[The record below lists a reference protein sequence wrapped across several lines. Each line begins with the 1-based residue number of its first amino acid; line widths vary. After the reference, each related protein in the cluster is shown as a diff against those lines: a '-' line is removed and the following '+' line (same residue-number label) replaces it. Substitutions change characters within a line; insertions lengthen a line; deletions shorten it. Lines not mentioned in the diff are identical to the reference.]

1 MDIMKYKDYTWP
13 SNPKRLEVSHRRNV
27 REMGLISGAS
37 VVQDLGTFCRVVQGE
52 GELCGP
58 SCLQQWERLVQ
69 IFQEGE
75 PGVLVLPGHPPF
87 FAHFRSLEALEEAF
101 PELILYSFTFW
112 EDGASVPDPG
122 DSSSALEHTAAPGET
137 LWSIASLY
145 HISIDS
151 LMARNRDISRPDRLP
166 PGKRVKL

>member
-27 REMGLISGAS
+27 CETGLVSGAS
-37 VVQDLGTFCRVVQGE
+37 IVQDLGTFCRVVRGE

-58 SCLQQWERLVQ
+58 ACLPQWERLVQ

-75 PGVLVLPGHPPF
+75 PGVLTLP
-87 FAHFRSLEALEEAF
+87 LEEAF
-101 PELILYSFTFW
+101 PDLIRYSFTFW
-112 EDGASVPDPG
+112 EDGASVPASG
-122 DSSSALEHTAAPGET
+122 DSSSALDHTVALGET

-166 PGKRVKL
+166 PGKRVKLS

>member
-27 REMGLISGAS
+27 CETGLVSGAS
-37 VVQDLGTFCRVVQGE
+37 IVQDLGTFCRVVRGE

-58 SCLQQWERLVQ
+58 ACLPQWERLVQ

-75 PGVLVLPGHPPF
+75 PGVLTLPGHP
-87 FAHFRSLEALEEAF
+87 
-101 PELILYSFTFW
+101 
-112 EDGASVPDPG
+112 
-122 DSSSALEHTAAPGET
+122 
-137 LWSIASLY
+137 SLY

-166 PGKRVKL
+166 PGKRVKLS